1 MLGDLYIVA
10 RASLLCAAMAPR
22 RVVALGLGTAAVLGL
37 LPACGGGGSDEL
49 TIYSGREADLIS
61 PILERFAEKTGIDIA
76 FRDGTTADLAL
87 QIDAEGDRSPA
98 DVFLSQS
105 PGAVAFLDE
114 RGRLAPLPENVL
126 AAVPDDDRAGTG
138 TWVGITGRVRTLV
151 YNTEL
156 VGEAD
161 LPASVLDLTDERY
174 AGMLGV
180 APGNASFQDFVTG
193 LRSELGDG
201 EALGWLEGIVAND
214 PTTYPNNVSILD
226 AVNRGEV
233 ALGLINHYYWFQ
245 AAEDDPDQPSALHFF
260 ADGDLGSMLLVTAA
274 SVLDTSDQPED
285 AQRLVEFLLGEE
297 AQRYFAEETLE
308 YPLAAG
314 VEPVEGLFPLGEV
327 VSARVDLRELGSLD
341 RTIELIDEAGLGTD

>member
-1 MLGDLYIVA
+1 MLGDLYISA
-10 RASLLCAAMAPR
+10 RPSLLCAAMPPR
-22 RVVALGLGTAAVLGL
+22 RVVALALGIAGALGA
-37 LPACGGGGSDEL
+37 LPACDGGGGDEL
-49 TIYSGREADLIS
+49 TVYSGREADLIA
-61 PILERFAEKTGIDIA
+61 PILERFAEETGIDIA

-87 QIDAEGDRSPA
+87 QIDTEGDRSPA

-114 RGRLAPLPENVL
+114 RGRLAPLPDGIL
-126 AAVPDDDRAGTG
+126 DAVPDADRAADGA
-138 TWVGITGRVRTLV
+138 WVGLTGRVRTLV

-161 LPASVLDLTDERY
+161 LPASVLDLTDPRY
-174 AGMLGV
+174 DGMLGI

-193 LRSELGDG
+193 LRGELGEDA
-201 EALGWLEGIVAND
+201 ALAWLEGIAAND

-233 ALGLINHYYWFQ
+233 ALGLINHYYWFE

-260 ADGDLGSMLLVTAA
+260 AAGDLGSMLLVTAA

-314 VEPVEGLFPLGEV
+314 VEPVEGLFPLDEI
-327 VSARVDLRELGSLD
+327 VSARLDLRELGSLD

>member
-1 MLGDLYIVA
+1 MRRRA
-10 RASLLCAAMAPR
+10 R
-22 RVVALGLGTAAVLGL
+22 VALGLVSALTAASAA
-37 LPACGGGGSDEL
+37 ACGSGGGDEL
-49 TIYSGREADLIS
+49 TIYSGRELSLIE
-61 PILERFAEKTGIDIA
+61 PILQEFADDTGIDIA
-76 FRDGTTADLAL
+76 VRDGTTADLAL

-98 DVFLSQS
+98 DVFVSQS

-114 RGRLAPLPENVL
+114 RGRLAELPDDVL
-126 AAVPDDDRAGTG
+126 DAVPAEDRAADG
-138 TWVGITGRVRTLV
+138 TWVGLTGRVRTLV
-151 YNTEL
+151 YNTDL
-156 VGEAD
+156 VEEPD
-161 LPASVLDLTDERY
+161 LPASVLDLVDPRY

-193 LRSELGDG
+193 LRGQLGDD
-201 EALGWLEGIVAND
+201 EALAWLEGIAAND

-233 ALGLINHYYWFQ
+233 AMGLINHYYWFE

-285 AQRLVEFLLGEE
+285 ARRLVEYLLSER
-297 AQRYFAEETLE
+297 AQRYFATETLE

-314 VEPVEGLFPLGEV
+314 VEPVEGLFPLGEI

-341 RTIELIDEAGLGTD
+341 TTIELIDQSGLGTE

>member
-1 MLGDLYIVA
+1 MA
-10 RASLLCAAMAPR
+10 RRAP
-22 RVVALGLGTAAVLGL
+22 VALGLAALAATSL
-37 LPACGGGGSDEL
+37 AACGGGDGDEL
-49 TIYSGREADLIS
+49 TIYSGRELALIQ
-61 PILERFAEKTGIDIA
+61 PILEDFADETGIDIA
-76 FRDGTTADLAL
+76 VRDGTTADLAL

-114 RGRLAPLPENVL
+114 RGRLAPLPEGIL
-126 AAVPDDDRAGTG
+126 EAVPAEDRAPDGS
-138 TWVGITGRVRTLV
+138 WVGVTGRVRTLV
-151 YNTEL
+151 YNTDL
-156 VGEAD
+156 VAEAD
-161 LPASVLDLTDERY
+161 LPASVLDLVDPRY

-193 LRSELGDG
+193 LRGQLGDE
-201 EALGWLEGIVAND
+201 EALAWLEGIVAND

-233 ALGLINHYYWFQ
+233 AMGLINHYYWFE

-285 AQRLVEFLLGEE
+285 AQRLVEYLLSER
-297 AQRYFAEETLE
+297 AQRYFATETLE

-314 VEPVEGLFPLGEV
+314 VEPVEGLFPLGEI
-327 VSARVDLRELGSLD
+327 VSARVDLRDLGSLD
-341 RTIELIDEAGLGTD
+341 TTIELIDESGLGTE